1 MNSSLGGNRVELDLC
16 AGDLV
21 MTADF
26 ATTRSTVGCNRIRT
40 SIESIGLSLVEHPAK
55 SMLSN

>member
-16 AGDLV
+16 AEDLV

-26 ATTRSTVGCNRIRT
+26 ATTERAGCNRIRT
-40 SIESIGLSLVEHPAK
+40 SIESIGLSLMEHPAK
-55 SMLSN
+55 SMLSD